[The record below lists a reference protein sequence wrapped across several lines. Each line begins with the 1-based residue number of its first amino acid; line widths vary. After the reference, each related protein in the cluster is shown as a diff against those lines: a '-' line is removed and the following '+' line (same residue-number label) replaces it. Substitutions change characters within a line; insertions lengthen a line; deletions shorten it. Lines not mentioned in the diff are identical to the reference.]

1 MKNGKN
7 VNGILLLDKP
17 VGLTS
22 TQALGRVKFL
32 LGAKKAGHGGT
43 LDPFA
48 SGVLIIFFGTAT
60 KLSQTHLGADKSYAT
75 TLRLGVKTNTAD
87 LEGEAIS
94 ERPVHVT
101 MAQLEQTVQR
111 FVGEIDQVPPMY
123 SSIRK
128 NGKHLYEYARAGI
141 EVEREA
147 RHLTIYNMM
156 ICEARLDGDKP
167 EVDLCVE
174 CSKGTY
180 IRTLGEDIGEAL
192 GCGARLSA
200 LRRIRSGEF
209 DLTQCVSLAELEA
222 MSEEHRLSCVRGTS

>member
-75 TLRLGVKTNTAD
+75 TLRLG
-87 LEGEAIS
+87 
-94 ERPVHVT
+94 R
-101 MAQLEQTVQR
+101 
-111 FVGEIDQVPPMY
+111 
-123 SSIRK
+123 
-128 NGKHLYEYARAGI
+128 
-141 EVEREA
+141 
-147 RHLTIYNMM
+147 
-156 ICEARLDGDKP
+156 
-167 EVDLCVE
+167 
-174 CSKGTY
+174 
-180 IRTLGEDIGEAL
+180 
-192 GCGARLSA
+192 
-200 LRRIRSGEF
+200 
-209 DLTQCVSLAELEA
+209 
-222 MSEEHRLSCVRGTS
+222 